1 VVAFCRRGFE
11 QFNATV
17 QWTVAGRRPAGGH
30 TNLFLKEKGKR
41 TPAGHQKAITPLGW
55 WLFFAVGDSN
65 DSSLLFGFDRSF
77 LVHNTYRLIIY
88 INVTSWITL

>member
-1 VVAFCRRGFE
+1 RVTKKPSPHGVVAFCRRGFE

-41 TPAGHQKAITPLGW
+41 PPAGHQKAITPLGW
-55 WLFFAVGDSN
+55 WLF
-65 DSSLLFGFDRSF
+65 LLWGIQTIHLFCSVSTGVSW
-77 LVHNTYRLIIY
+77 YIIH
-88 INVTSWITL
+88 IV